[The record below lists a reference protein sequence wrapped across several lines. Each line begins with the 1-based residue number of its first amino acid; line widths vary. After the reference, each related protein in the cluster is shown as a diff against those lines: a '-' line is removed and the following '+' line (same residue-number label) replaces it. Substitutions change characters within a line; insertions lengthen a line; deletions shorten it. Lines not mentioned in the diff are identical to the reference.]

1 MRFFSNLF
9 SKNEPEI
16 RSNED
21 FWKWFQKNEKS
32 FFDVVKEGNNI
43 EKEFFDKLTPKLDGL
58 REGYYCLTGMG
69 DDGAAELI
77 ISAEG
82 VMKNFHFVERLIQSA
97 PKLNG
102 WKFIGLKPAM
112 DISHVSI
119 VLSEYKFDTEHL
131 HFYSNELAGYPDEI
145 DIVVVHDDFTEEN
158 KSTIINGTYIFL
170 DNYLG
175 ELNFATMIDNLT
187 VIGKQEA
194 EQELIPIEKLQDF
207 LLWRQAEFV
216 EKYEGKR
223 ANIDEDNYAL
233 LEAELENGNVSLA
246 VINTDLLRWDSKAS
260 HPWILNIELMYD
272 GKDSNGMPDG
282 DTYTLLD
289 EIEDRLAEMLKD
301 ADGYLNIGR
310 QTANNTRE
318 IFYACKDFR
327 NSSQVVSEVQN
338 RYTGIIEMNYDI
350 YKDKYWQSFERF
362 NQV

>member
-1 MRFFSNLF
+1 MSFFSNLF
-9 SKNEPEI
+9 SKNKPEI

-21 FWKWFQKNEKS
+21 FWRWFQKNEKS
-32 FFDVVKEGNNI
+32 FFDIVKEGSNI
-43 EKEFFDKLTPKLDGL
+43 EKGFFDELTPKLDGL
-58 REGYYCLTGMG
+58 REGYYCLTGMR
-69 DDGAAELI
+69 DDDTAELI

-82 VMKNFHFVERLIQSA
+82 VIKNFHFVEKLIQSA
-97 PKLNG
+97 TKLKG
-102 WKFIGLKPAM
+102 WEFTALKPAM
-112 DISHVSI
+112 DIRDVSI
-119 VLSEYKFDTEHL
+119 ALSGYRFDTENL
-131 HFYSNELAGYPDEI
+131 HFYSNELVEYPDEI
-145 DIVVVHDDFTEEN
+145 DIVVVHDDWTEEN

-175 ELNFATMIDNLT
+175 ELNFATMIDNLA
-187 VIGKQEA
+187 VIGKQDA
-194 EQELIPIEKLQDF
+194 QQELVPIEKLQDF

-216 EKYEGKR
+216 EKYEGER

-260 HPWILNIELMYD
+260 HPWILNIEVMYD
-272 GKDSNGMPDG
+272 GKDTNGMPDG
-282 DTYTLLD
+282 DTYNLLD
-289 EIEDRLAEMLKD
+289 EIEDRLSILLQD

-327 NSSQVVSEVQN
+327 RPSQVLSEVHS
-338 RYTGIIEMNYDI
+338 RYTGVIEINYEI

-362 NQV
+362 HQV